1 MEIGDR
7 KGPHDGRGDAWVS
20 HTLEEE
26 EIGRPI
32 DLNSALVKVRK
43 NSLGLAYTEILA
55 PAPRTERIYFDGRDR
70 VDLFVN
76 GWWAGGGEGQRD
88 SPLVPDRRVVTVALS
103 KGRNDIVIK
112 VVRRSR
118 DWRFVLRHEGA
129 EPPPNSRNR
138 IALLRALIADFG
150 TDGPA
155 TDPADSHIGGG
166 GRFARAIRRGSAR
179 FEIARTWAAMGYAR
193 RAIEV
198 LGEVARD
205 ESVTSEEYGRAY
217 LERVRLFRRLRD
229 AKSAAADLRA
239 FAERLPERSTERFE
253 ATLNYLAAELDAGGS
268 FSVDEA
274 IRLYAGSKEG
284 RPKGPGDSESPVDAQ
299 RLRRVHAFLAGA
311 YEKRK
316 EEGPRLDHMRRLLFT
331 RGARDPREDALHVEY
346 AEALL
351 APVREAL
358 RHAGTP
364 DGIKK
369 AWPGILERW
378 QFRIG
383 EALDHYRRAGR
394 IALDGPR
401 SGAGRPGA
409 PAAVVA
415 SMNEASRAFFD
426 GDYAAALRLLP
437 AAYVRARLWRESEGQ
452 PDPWVLDGP
461 RRPVPAGR
469 NWREVDGQLKSRV
482 VRHGPVTGWHVVGPF
497 DNTDWKAYA
506 EDIVPPPPPGS
517 RIDTRRKVRGTQ
529 WRIPDRKYYNGHTIN
544 LMQLYN
550 KNNVVVYLY
559 KEVKSDREAS
569 AVLRMGAD
577 DGLTFWFNGKKLHED
592 RTQRGIN
599 PDEISLPVRFRKGTN
614 TLLAR
619 VQQGSGDWAFALR
632 IDWRTTAPS
641 DIARLVLL
649 LEHFPGAHR
658 ELASVFFE
666 HANNLV
672 GKGHYDKGAALARV
686 VIAAFPD
693 DPERQ
698 IQTAMTFMDHGVRDG
713 RDLASAAELGAWAL
727 GYIERR
733 ALSNKSGYLYEIR
746 RRYWQTLR
754 ALGDLKGAVHQLSQ
768 IVRSDPGADRVA
780 EASRALAELHRAAG
794 YPEAAARYYRRILDY
809 PGMNDHLLA
818 EARAF
823 DVSFNAA
830 TLVRTADR
838 AAARKDIGWAPEY
851 YQRAIDLHSGRLLR
865 SGNDR
870 YVGVVDYCA
879 ARIRSLGTEGIA
891 AYRKMVDRRA
901 RAMYERALLDR
912 DVVLLQRVASV
923 YPASSV
929 ADDALNRA
937 GNLRLEQGRPA
948 RAAHIFGRILEEHPD
963 TNIDRAMLLA
973 KYAFASE
980 LALDRA
986 GARRAFDLLTRHFG
1000 ERDLVVSGRTW
1011 KASRYAE
1018 ENLRRID
1025 SADPQRPAGGGGPA
1039 AHAPW
1044 GPEPGRSSWQVR
1056 FPADPTDEAARS
1068 RFSASPYRPVMV
1080 HGTVAGGALFFHTLE
1095 EVFAVDLESARP
1107 LWQGRAV
1114 PFRLDGGV
1122 SLAEDD
1128 RAWFSGIPRTQTA
1141 VHLGRVYARSLRR
1154 ARGAVSTSYGTLAR
1168 SGGAGA
1174 RVFVVEARDVRLG
1187 SPAWSTETDPDL
1199 ADLTA
1204 TSPPTALEGAV
1215 YAVFQ
1220 ELGPMQSDRGRKRG
1234 RNDTGQN
1241 QRFHAVSLDAATGK
1255 VLWRTPLAAGFA
1267 GITMGT
1273 ERFYLGDHC
1282 AAPAAAGGSL
1292 YVSTGL
1298 GAVASL
1304 DAATG
1309 DIRWITTYPR
1319 ARLEKDRSRIEAHM
1333 LVHRAPRRP
1342 IMTARY
1348 LFVAPP
1354 DAMTVLC
1361 ISRASGEILWR
1372 KDLTD
1377 CHALVG
1383 LARAD
1388 EAIDEATAKPNDAGR
1403 GRLVLQGIGLE
1414 CLDAVTG
1421 TRLWRWRPDRKS
1433 GPIHGRSA
1441 LGGPYVYLPTE
1452 SGLYRLRI
1460 GDGGTHS
1467 FDPWRAL
1474 SVDGGPVGN
1483 LIVRPDCILGFDSGR
1498 LVKISAAP
1506 REAAGAGGRKLTSAP
1521 APGKIEITGTARRD
1535 ISIRSSGLPPAELG
1549 PPLVARWHLGGGPAT
1564 VHRPPPRSSSF
1575 GEASS
1580 PGREAARDGTGEL
1593 YIRLGDG
1600 LARISPEEQRIVWQ
1614 SRIVPG
1620 VWGLAFTGDMVLAV
1634 YRRHIYAFDRATGAC
1649 LWTRS
1654 VLPETS
1660 GFTPVDLR
1668 DERRNYVV
1676 VGATSHGVTVRHADA
1691 HYVHVLDPKTGRR
1704 ILELELREV
1713 YHATCLRGEL
1723 VLVRH
1728 EHGKLLVEGR
1738 KLPGAF
1744 SGAGGAGRKPVAG
1757 DVLWHE
1763 DLQVRRSGDTGTIL
1777 SPDGRDLYI
1786 YGGGK
1791 LARMSLSLREAVFTR
1806 PVAALRDV
1814 RLRFEGGHLV
1824 ILGKGGGKEWKSIAV
1839 EPETGKVLLEARADD
1854 AGKRPEGRAYTYS
1867 PGRAVGVFRDDK
1879 KKRYSAVCLSV
1890 PGGKELWKVALGSH
1904 EERMVGGVAAG
1915 RYWVQLH
1922 ARDHGPRPGGGR
1934 IRRLLYRLVDVRSG
1948 KVVGEGEL
1956 PGAMHDK
1963 HDRRSPW

>member
-1 MEIGDR
+1 VPPTDDEELARGWLVDKSPESSGKLKTERGRLVLTGEEGRYHHIERPLGLDGTDEAPLVVDCQISAGGREALRVLPTFVALYWGADQIVAVGPRDADHRQQGAQALWVAGDRREVTQNHTGLGEHGTALHFRIVVASRDVTAFASGDGVRYRPVVSLERLPGRFSGAPELLILGRGGNGEGSERQPDLDNDHRHRKRRDLYTYTFSGLRVSNDRPRPPTSPPPGYEKHDTWEQTLEAFEGTRVPLRWWLLGPLGEPKRHRPDRGMEIGDR

-316 EEGPRLDHMRRLLFT
+316 EEGPRLDHMRRLVFT

-818 EARAF
+818 EARARLSEVRHPRTESAFF

-1000 ERDLVVSGRTW
+1000 
-1011 KASRYAE
+1011 
-1018 ENLRRID
+1018 
-1025 SADPQRPAGGGGPA
+1025 
-1039 AHAPW
+1039 
-1044 GPEPGRSSWQVR
+1044 
-1056 FPADPTDEAARS
+1056 
-1068 RFSASPYRPVMV
+1068 
-1080 HGTVAGGALFFHTLE
+1080 
-1095 EVFAVDLESARP
+1095 
-1107 LWQGRAV
+1107 
-1114 PFRLDGGV
+1114 
-1122 SLAEDD
+1122 
-1128 RAWFSGIPRTQTA
+1128 
-1141 VHLGRVYARSLRR
+1141 
-1154 ARGAVSTSYGTLAR
+1154 
-1168 SGGAGA
+1168 
-1174 RVFVVEARDVRLG
+1174 
-1187 SPAWSTETDPDL
+1187 
-1199 ADLTA
+1199 
-1204 TSPPTALEGAV
+1204 
-1215 YAVFQ
+1215 
-1220 ELGPMQSDRGRKRG
+1220 
-1234 RNDTGQN
+1234 
-1241 QRFHAVSLDAATGK
+1241 
-1255 VLWRTPLAAGFA
+1255 
-1267 GITMGT
+1267 
-1273 ERFYLGDHC
+1273 
-1282 AAPAAAGGSL
+1282 
-1292 YVSTGL
+1292 
-1298 GAVASL
+1298 
-1304 DAATG
+1304 
-1309 DIRWITTYPR
+1309 
-1319 ARLEKDRSRIEAHM
+1319 
-1333 LVHRAPRRP
+1333 
-1342 IMTARY
+1342 
-1348 LFVAPP
+1348 
-1354 DAMTVLC
+1354 
-1361 ISRASGEILWR
+1361 
-1372 KDLTD
+1372 
-1377 CHALVG
+1377 
-1383 LARAD
+1383 
-1388 EAIDEATAKPNDAGR
+1388 
-1403 GRLVLQGIGLE
+1403 
-1414 CLDAVTG
+1414 
-1421 TRLWRWRPDRKS
+1421 
-1433 GPIHGRSA
+1433 
-1441 LGGPYVYLPTE
+1441 
-1452 SGLYRLRI
+1452 
-1460 GDGGTHS
+1460 
-1467 FDPWRAL
+1467 
-1474 SVDGGPVGN
+1474 
-1483 LIVRPDCILGFDSGR
+1483 
-1498 LVKISAAP
+1498 
-1506 REAAGAGGRKLTSAP
+1506 
-1521 APGKIEITGTARRD
+1521 
-1535 ISIRSSGLPPAELG
+1535 
-1549 PPLVARWHLGGGPAT
+1549 
-1564 VHRPPPRSSSF
+1564 
-1575 GEASS
+1575 
-1580 PGREAARDGTGEL
+1580 
-1593 YIRLGDG
+1593 
-1600 LARISPEEQRIVWQ
+1600 
-1614 SRIVPG
+1614 
-1620 VWGLAFTGDMVLAV
+1620 
-1634 YRRHIYAFDRATGAC
+1634 
-1649 LWTRS
+1649 
-1654 VLPETS
+1654 
-1660 GFTPVDLR
+1660 
-1668 DERRNYVV
+1668 
-1676 VGATSHGVTVRHADA
+1676 
-1691 HYVHVLDPKTGRR
+1691 
-1704 ILELELREV
+1704 
-1713 YHATCLRGEL
+1713 
-1723 VLVRH
+1723 
-1728 EHGKLLVEGR
+1728 
-1738 KLPGAF
+1738 
-1744 SGAGGAGRKPVAG
+1744 
-1757 DVLWHE
+1757 
-1763 DLQVRRSGDTGTIL
+1763 
-1777 SPDGRDLYI
+1777 
-1786 YGGGK
+1786 
-1791 LARMSLSLREAVFTR
+1791 
-1806 PVAALRDV
+1806 
-1814 RLRFEGGHLV
+1814 
-1824 ILGKGGGKEWKSIAV
+1824 
-1839 EPETGKVLLEARADD
+1839 
-1854 AGKRPEGRAYTYS
+1854 
-1867 PGRAVGVFRDDK
+1867 
-1879 KKRYSAVCLSV
+1879 
-1890 PGGKELWKVALGSH
+1890 
-1904 EERMVGGVAAG
+1904 
-1915 RYWVQLH
+1915 
-1922 ARDHGPRPGGGR
+1922 
-1934 IRRLLYRLVDVRSG
+1934 
-1948 KVVGEGEL
+1948 
-1956 PGAMHDK
+1956 
-1963 HDRRSPW
+1963 